1 MADLIQAYAD
11 DATLTNVGANFE
23 KHVSS
28 NGFGARTLIIK
39 LEDSNMTDA
48 ELKASIAY
56 LTSAGGS
63 GNGSDT
69 NGPDA
74 GTIVALASDGGD
86 TGTAPEFV
94 SGESDE
100 VTLAVQT
107 TTSLAAATIKSN
119 LEALAGVTTATVL
132 ADFKDAV

>member
-1 MADLIQAYAD
+1 MADVTSVAVG
-11 DATLTNVGANFE
+11 ATTVGANFE
-23 KHVSS
+23 KHKVA
-28 NGFGARTLIIK
+28 NGLGARTLIIK
-39 LEDSNMTDA
+39 IEDSNMTDA

-74 GTIVALASDGGD
+74 GTIAGLTTS
-86 TGTAPEFV
+86 TGSFV
-94 SGESDE
+94 SGTSDD
-100 VTLAVQT
+100 VTIALQT
-107 TTSLAAATIKSN
+107 STTLAAASIKSG

-132 ADFKDAV
+132 ADFPAESQ

>member
-1 MADLIQAYAD
+1 MADI
-11 DATLTNVGANFE
+11 TSVVVGGSTVGANFE
-23 KHVSS
+23 KHVVG
-28 NGFGARTLIIK
+28 NGLGARTLIIK

-56 LTSAGGS
+56 LTTAGGS

-74 GTIVALASDGGD
+74 GTIVGLTTSTGAFESGTSDD
-86 TGTAPEFV
+86 
-94 SGESDE
+94 
-100 VTLAVQT
+100 VTLALQT
-107 TTSLAAATIKSN
+107 TTTLAAASIKSG

-132 ADFKDAV
+132 ADFDQNY